1 MRVLVT
7 IPHVFNPQS
16 EGKASYGSLSQ
27 DPQPRIAALSQAL
40 SALRSFDN
48 SSQFWF
54 RYTDRL
60 STHQANQGMAI
71 EIDIIICTTQGLHLL
86 KEIPIPSTYYH
97 TRSFDCEPMFLGFEC
112 HGVLKEFLGKYDYYC
127 YLEDDLI
134 IGDAWF
140 FHKLA
145 WFNSCVHQ
153 GAVLQPNRFELT
165 QKSEI
170 KKVYIDPDRDCASG
184 RISGFA
190 HDFHDHV
197 TLTGQ
202 VMGYSLQFI
211 RAGNPHS
218 GCFFLTQGQM
228 TRWAQTNYFSDRDTR
243 FFGPLE
249 SAASLGLMRTF
260 RVYKPA
266 PQNASFLEIQ
276 HFGEAWSQ
284 KLPQVILRYRR

>member
-16 EGKASYGSLSQ
+16 EGRASYGSLSK
-27 DPQPRIAALSQAL
+27 DPQPRIAALTRAI
-40 SALRSFDN
+40 SALRSFND

-54 RYTDRL
+54 QYTDRL
-60 STHQANQGMAI
+60 YTHQANLGMPI
-71 EIDIIICTTQGLHLL
+71 EIDIIICTTGKLHVLEDL
-86 KEIPIPSTYYH
+86 NVPSVYYQH
-97 TRSFDCEPMFLGFEC
+97 HSTKCEPMFLGFEC
-112 HGVLKEFLGKYDYYC
+112 HAVLRECLGNYNYYC

-134 IGDAWF
+134 VGDSWF
-140 FHKLA
+140 FQKLA
-145 WFNSCVHQ
+145 WFNSCVNE

-165 QKSEI
+165 QVGEL
-170 KKVYIDPDRDCASG
+170 KKVYIDPERDCASG
-184 RISGFA
+184 RIAGFA
-190 HDFHDHV
+190 HNFHDNV
-197 TLTGQ
+197 TLTGK
-202 VMGYSLQFI
+202 VMGYSLQFR

-228 TRWAQTNYFSDRDTR
+228 ERWAKTDYFLDRDTR

-276 HFGEAWSQ
+276 HFGEAWSR
-284 KLPQVILRYRR
+284 KLPHVILRYRQ